1 MKVSRFTSRLTS
13 HRPVKMANL
22 QFRIATPDDAPQLQQ
37 LIQAAFRA
45 EDSRKDWV
53 GDAELAANFCISVDE
68 ILPKITSPDSEMIM
82 AFDDN
87 GALAGTVGVFHRSD
101 DLARLFYLA
110 VDQTLHRGGLGRQV
124 LEYAEGYCQRTW
136 GVKKLGLDAL
146 TLRKELIAW
155 YMRRGYVP
163 TGEITPFPVDKLNGR
178 ALPEG
183 LGFVEM
189 EKEAK
194 LEA

>member
-1 MKVSRFTSRLTS
+1 
-13 HRPVKMANL
+13 MANL

-68 ILPKITSPDSEMIM
+68 VLPKITSPDSEMIM

-87 GALAGTVGVFHRSD
+87 GALAGTVGVFHRND

-110 VDQTLHRGGLGRQV
+110 VDQTLHRGGIGRQV

-146 TLRKELIAW
+146 TLRKELISW

-189 EKEAK
+189 EKEARV
-194 LEA
+194 EA

>member
-1 MKVSRFTSRLTS
+1 
-13 HRPVKMANL
+13 MATL

-53 GDAELAANFCISVDE
+53 GDADLAANFCISVEE
-68 ILPKITSPDSEMIM
+68 ILPKITSPNSEMIM
-82 AFDDN
+82 AFDDDV
-87 GALAGTVGVFHRSD
+87 LVGTIGVLRRSD
-101 DLARLFYLA
+101 DLARLFFLA
-110 VDQTLHRGGLGRQV
+110 VDQSLHRGGIGRHV
-124 LEYAEGYCQRTW
+124 LEYAEGYCQRAW

-163 TGEITPFPVDKLNGR
+163 TGEVTPFPVDKANGR
-178 ALPEG
+178 SLPEG

-189 EKEAK
+189 EKEVQA
-194 LEA
+194 EV

>member
-1 MKVSRFTSRLTS
+1 MVHLRFRT
-13 HRPVKMANL
+13 
-22 QFRIATPDDAPQLQQ
+22 ATPDDTPRLRQ
-37 LIQAAFRA
+37 LIQDAFRA
-45 EDSRKDWV
+45 KDSRKDWI
-53 GDAELAANFCISVDE
+53 GDAELAANFCIYDDE
-68 ILPKITSPDSEMIM
+68 ILHMITSPDSEMLM

-87 GALAGTVGVFHRSD
+87 DALAGTVGVFHRSD

-110 VDQTLHRGGLGRQV
+110 VDPTLHRGGIGRQL

-136 GVKKLGLDAL
+136 GVKKVGLDAL

-178 ALPEG
+178 ALSEG